1 MDLQVLKI
9 LFTDISRTCK
19 RVDQDALS
27 SEEMAEIEEELRMRR
42 ELLERKCQLLENEKS
57 LPNPKK
63 YLSHLRYIIS
73 SNLGSFSSK
82 EMCLLKKP
90 TCSIHIGERQACI
103 QSMISD

>member
-9 LFTDISRTCK
+9 IFTDILRETSSRTCK

-27 SEEMAEIEEELRMRR
+27 SEEMSEIEEELRMRR

-63 YLSHLRYIIS
+63 DLSHLRYKTN
-73 SNLGSFSSK
+73 SNLGCFSSK
-82 EMCLLKKP
+82 KCV
-90 TCSIHIGERQACI
+90 C
-103 QSMISD
+103 